1 MVDVRGR
8 DQAQNAHSAA
18 RPKDTRQLQDERY
31 SGEYVA
37 ALKLNA
43 KEQRLPFVFV
53 TGGSTPLD
61 YLIVEE
67 RMDLQL
73 ACARLGDGSRLA

>member
-1 MVDVRGR
+1 MVHVRGR

-37 ALKLNA
+37 ALKLDA
-43 KEQRLPFVFV
+43 KEHRLPVFFV
-53 TGGSTPLD
+53 TGGLTPLD
-61 YLIVEE
+61 YLIVVE

-73 ACARLGDGSRLA
+73 ACARLGDGFRLA